1 MSAAGRR
8 SGRGA
13 LALASVAFALAVGAC
28 TRSGEV
34 LRPADGGGPV
44 VLHLT
49 DVRVAAGFG
58 HACAVTGGALHCWG
72 DDGDGRLGVAAGDA
86 GMGAPPVTVAG
97 GPWVAPA
104 TGSAHTCAL
113 AVDGGVWCWGGNAN
127 GQLGSGDR
135 TARAE
140 PRQVSLPAK
149 AIDVRSAFEFTCAL
163 LTDASVWC
171 WGYNLEGQLGLG
183 DTHPGDD
190 HLEPI
195 QLGTARDWVFVATGQ
210 GHGCGIRSPGTLY
223 CWGRNTESQLGQG
236 VTQPQQMR
244 APVQVGS
251 DADWVAV
258 GCSQSTTCARK
269 RNGTLWCWGA
279 QPSGALAV
287 GDVAPRLVPALVP
300 DFADWSEAT
309 VGTFHTCGLRAGGE
323 IWCAGRNTEGQIGA
337 PDFVDALPNMMRAD
351 PTTGWIEVRAGRFFT
366 CARKADE
373 SVWCMGV
380 NTSRELSV
388 DPATLGRS
396 GTMLRIPTP

>member
-1 MSAAGRR
+1 
-8 SGRGA
+8 
-13 LALASVAFALAVGAC
+13 VAFGC

-34 LRPADGGGPV
+34 LRPVDGGGPV

-58 HACAVTGGALHCWG
+58 HACAVTAGALHCWG
-72 DDGDGRLGVAAGDA
+72 DDGDGQLGVAAGDA
-86 GMGAPPVTVAG
+86 GMGQAPVTVAG

-104 TGSAHTCAL
+104 AGSVHTCAL
-113 AVDGGVWCWGGNAN
+113 AADGG
-127 GQLGSGDR
+127 
-135 TARAE
+135 
-140 PRQVSLPAK
+140 
-149 AIDVRSAFEFTCAL
+149 
-163 LTDASVWC
+163 VWC

-251 DADWVAV
+251 DADWVEV

-287 GDVAPRLVPALVP
+287 GDAAPRLLPALVP
-300 DFADWSEAT
+300 DITDWSEAT
-309 VGTFHTCGLRAGGE
+309 VGTFHTCGLRPGGE

-351 PTTGWIEVRAGRFFT
+351 PTTGWVEVRAGRFFT
-366 CARKADE
+366 CARKGDD
-373 SVWCMGV
+373 SVWCMGI
-380 NTSRELSV
+380 NTSRELAV

-396 GTMLRIPTP
+396 ETMLRIPTP